1 MSPTSTLLAIFVE
14 PAKAMQAVREKS
26 MIWLPLLL
34 MIVGT
39 ALVWAWYYQTVD
51 IAWLQDQMLSAS
63 GQQLSPEQIAASK
76 SFMTRGFLMG
86 STIVSVAIMLPLIML
101 ISAVYYLLSAKV
113 VGSDIGFG
121 KWFAFALWTS
131 VPALLLVPAGIIKIL
146 MTSNGQLTQQ
156 AMNPL
161 SLNELLL
168 HLPLS
173 SPWSGLANAIH
184 IPSIWA
190 AVVAIIGYKLWTAK
204 STLTSSIVVLLPLVV
219 IYGGWAAFVMAFG
232 AS

>member
-34 MIVGT
+34 LMVGS
-39 ALVWAWYYQTVD
+39 ALLWVWYFQIVD
-51 IAWLQDQMLSAS
+51 IDWLQDQMLG
-63 GQQLSPEQIAASK
+63 GQNMPAEQMAAAK
-76 SFMTRGFLMG
+76 SFMSRGFVMG
-86 STIVSVAIMLPLIML
+86 STVISILIMLPLMML

-121 KWFAFALWTS
+121 KWFAFSIWTS
-131 VPALLLVPAGIIKIL
+131 VPVLLLIPAGVIKIL
-146 MTSNGQLTQQ
+146 MAGNGQLTQQ
-156 AMNPL
+156 ALNPL
-161 SLNELLL
+161 SLNELLF
-168 HLPLS
+168 HLPMS

-204 STLTSSIVVLLPLVV
+204 STVTSAIVVLLPLVV
-219 IYGGWAAFVMAFG
+219 IYGGWAAFAFLRS
-232 AS
+232 AA